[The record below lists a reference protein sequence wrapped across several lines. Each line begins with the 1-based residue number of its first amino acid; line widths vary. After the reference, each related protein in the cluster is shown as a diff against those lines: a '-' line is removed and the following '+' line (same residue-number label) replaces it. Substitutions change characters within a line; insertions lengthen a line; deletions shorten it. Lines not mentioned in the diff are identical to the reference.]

1 MSALG
6 QKQTCAVR
14 QLMSALPLKA
24 DTCGATRD
32 VRYGPIADIGPTS
45 GEHSD
50 AWQDNPDLGELAWL
64 RIIEVQRTWPT
75 ARNHARARPYRD
87 WGNCRRTGETVELI
101 PTVPHHFHL
110 GIELVLIRHVAT
122 VAAIAALLGPVSLAQ
137 AQSDN
142 ELLRGGATKKGIYN
156 IFGFD
161 GTGLGRTTV
170 RYDSKYAPGTI
181 VINTAERRLYLVPGG
196 GSALR
201 YGIGVGR
208 AGFQWK
214 GTHKITTKKE
224 FPNWTAPPEMIAR
237 QRDVPR
243 HMKGGDPDN
252 PLGTRAIYLGS
263 TLYRIHGSND
273 PDSVGEA
280 ESSGCFRMRNED
292 IADLYNRVPVGTTVV
307 VQ

>member
-1 MSALG
+1 MCSASG
-6 QKQTCAVR
+6 HV
-14 QLMSALPLKA
+14 SFGPKA
-24 DTCGATRD
+24 DIR
-32 VRYGPIADIGPTS
+32 PTS
-45 GEHSD
+45 DEDSD
-50 AWQDNPDLGELAWL
+50 AWQHNLISVNSHGCVLL
-64 RIIEVQRTWPT
+64 RYTL
-75 ARNHARARPYRD
+75 
-87 WGNCRRTGETVELI
+87 GNCRRTGETVDSI

-137 AQSDN
+137 AQSDP

-181 VINTAERRLYLVPGG
+181 VINTAERRLYLVQGG

-214 GTHKITTKKE
+214 GTHKITAKKE

-252 PLGTRAIYLGS
+252 PLGTRAMYLGS